1 MHTSAAILIIQ
12 KKEQTQKGDS
22 TRMQTL
28 ASITRLVRWLCK
40 QLNFDELLVAV
51 TIILDII
58 NGKRDDI
65 PFRTHFRD
73 NHPNYRQFTV
83 DPFAPLLE
91 APLKKVVPE
100 ADFKQLLIEYRKET
114 GKDIKPVRRHKNSQ
128 APPPYARC
136 EHCNAPAGYLYV
148 NDGLR
153 KNQLRCKV
161 CNTLFPS
168 HRIRK
173 ESKTSYWCP
182 YCGKALYRWKKDTV
196 RTIFKCG
203 NKACTCYL
211 NNLEK
216 LNEHEKK
223 LQKTGM
229 SSQFKLCYH
238 YREYHFTPAQLQT
251 VQPHSPFRTLNRIH
265 NTYNT
270 VGLVLAYTVS
280 FGLSSRM
287 TRLILREVHNIS
299 ISHQTV
305 QNYLKDSSV
314 LVWNFMQKYQGPMN
328 DTQIT
333 GDETYIRI
341 TDRWGYT
348 WFMLGVQSRT
358 IWAFNISHKRDVL
371 PALATLTKAMEH
383 VPENSLSPIEFIA
396 DGNPS
401 YDAAIHAFNAK
412 SQQQSLLRRT
422 VIGLSNDD
430 DESEQY
436 RPLKQL
442 IERLNRTYKFHT
454 RARCGFKNTNG
465 ATVLTTLF
473 VTYYNFLRPHSS
485 LNFKTPIH
493 THELD
498 NITTIQGKWL
508 KILELAA

>member
-1 MHTSAAILIIQ
+1 
-12 KKEQTQKGDS
+12 
-22 TRMQTL
+22 MQTI
-28 ASITRLVRWLCK
+28 ASITRIVRWVCK
-40 QLNFDELLVAV
+40 QLNFDELLVAI
-51 TIILDII
+51 TIFLEVI
-58 NGKRDDI
+58 NNQRDDI
-65 PFRTHFRD
+65 KPRCNFRD

-83 DPFAPLLE
+83 DPLVPLIE
-91 APLKKVVPE
+91 APLKKAVPE
-100 ADFKQLLIEYRKET
+100 ADFKRLLIEYRHKN
-114 GKDIKPVRRHKNSQ
+114 GKGLKPVVRHKNSQ
-128 APPPYARC
+128 VPPPYARC
-136 EHCNAPAGYLYV
+136 EHCNAPAVYLYV
-148 NDGLR
+148 NDGR
-153 KNQLRCKV
+153 RQNQLRCKV

-182 YCGKALYRWKKDTV
+182 YCGRALYRWKEDTV

-203 NKACTCYL
+203 NKTCPCYL

-229 SSQFKLCYH
+229 NSQFKLCYH

-251 VQPHSPFRTLNRIH
+251 VQPQSSLRTLNRIH

-270 VGLVLAYTVS
+270 VGLVLAYTIS
-280 FGLSSRM
+280 FGISSRM
-287 TRLILREVHNIS
+287 TRLILSEVHNIS

-305 QNYLKDSSV
+305 QNYLKDASV
-314 LVWNFMQKYQGPMN
+314 LVGNFMQKYQGPMN
-328 DTQIT
+328 DTQIA

-341 TDRWGYT
+341 TDKWGYT
-348 WFMLGVQSRT
+348 WFILGVQSRT
-358 IWAFNISHKRDVL
+358 IWAFNISHNRDVL
-371 PALATLTKAMEH
+371 PALATLTKVMEN
-383 VPENSLSPIEFIA
+383 VPENTQLPIEFIA

-401 YDAAIHAFNAK
+401 YDAAVHAFNAA
-412 SQQQSLLRRT
+412 SEHISLSRRT

-430 DESEQY
+430 DESELY

-454 RARCGFKNTNG
+454 RARCGFKNSNG
-465 ATVLTTLF
+465 AAILTTLF
-473 VTYYNFLRPHSS
+473 VAYYNFLRPHSS

-493 THELD
+493 APELD

-508 KILELAA
+508 KMLELAA

>member
-1 MHTSAAILIIQ
+1 
-12 KKEQTQKGDS
+12 
-22 TRMQTL
+22 MQTIV
-28 ASITRLVRWLCK
+28 SITRIVRWVCK
-40 QLNFDELLVAV
+40 QLNFDELLVAI
-51 TIILDII
+51 TIFLEVI
-58 NGKRDDI
+58 NNQRDDI
-65 PFRTHFRD
+65 KPRCNFRD
-73 NHPNYRQFTV
+73 NHPNYRKFTV
-83 DPFAPLLE
+83 DPLVPLIE
-91 APLKKVVPE
+91 APLKKAVPE
-100 ADFKQLLIEYRKET
+100 ADFKRLLIEYRHKN
-114 GKDIKPVRRHKNSQ
+114 GKGLKPVCRHKNSQ
-128 APPPYARC
+128 VPPPYARC
-136 EHCNAPAGYLYV
+136 EHCNAPAVYLYV
-148 NDGLR
+148 NDGR
-153 KNQLRCKV
+153 RQNQLLCKV

-182 YCGKALYRWKKDTV
+182 YCGRALYRWKEDTV

-203 NKACTCYL
+203 NKTCPCYL

-229 SSQFKLCYH
+229 NSQFKLCYH

-251 VQPHSPFRTLNRIH
+251 VQPQSSLRTLNRIH

-270 VGLVLAYTVS
+270 VGLVLAYTIS
-280 FGLSSRM
+280 FGISSRM
-287 TRLILREVHNIS
+287 TRLILSEVHNIS

-305 QNYLKDSSV
+305 QNYLKDASV

-328 DTQIT
+328 DTQIA

-341 TDRWGYT
+341 TDKWGYT
-348 WFMLGVQSRT
+348 WFILGVQSRT
-358 IWAFNISHKRDVL
+358 IWAFNISHNRDVL
-371 PALATLTKAMEH
+371 PALATLTKVMEN
-383 VPENSLSPIEFIA
+383 VPENTQLPIEFIA

-401 YDAAIHAFNAK
+401 YDAAVHAFNAA
-412 SQQQSLLRRT
+412 SELNSLSRRT

-430 DESEQY
+430 DESELY

-465 ATVLTTLF
+465 ATILTTLF
-473 VTYYNFLRPHSS
+473 VAYYNFLRPHSS

-493 THELD
+493 APELD

-508 KILELAA
+508 KMLELAA